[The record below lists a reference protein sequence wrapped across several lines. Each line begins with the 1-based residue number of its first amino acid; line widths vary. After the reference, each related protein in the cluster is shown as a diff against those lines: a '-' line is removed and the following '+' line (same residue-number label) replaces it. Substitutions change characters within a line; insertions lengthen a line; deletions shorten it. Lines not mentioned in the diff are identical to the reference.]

1 MSLDTQDSDI
11 SFLSGFKP
19 KEVPLTDE
27 DVKHPNV
34 QAYLNYLNA
43 YEGKPAPNQIVGYKE
58 FKDLSDH
65 PKQKV
70 VFNDKGDVSDAA
82 GAYQLL
88 GSTWDTQ
95 KKKYGLKDFSLPNQ
109 QKAAVGILKD
119 IGALP
124 YIQSGEFDKAN
135 ELARGQWA
143 SLPGSI
149 IGLKTGQI
157 PKLNPEAENILTQA
171 KAEYDPD
178 ISFLSGFKPKEKI
191 EKSVQTLKDISAFS
205 NKEPTELDANAPAI
219 KQLGKKLAEDIQKPL
234 NEMSFE
240 DFKKKSLLAPAATYT
255 AASLG
260 MPGFTEK
267 EKQEAQANLEQKGSN
282 LVKALKNVANMPVQ
296 DFTQGVINAG
306 KQLVEHPGTAIGEQ
320 VKSTIYD
327 PEQLLAPQA
336 ISAAGKPL
344 MAGGRKVAGAITE
357 AAMKEPFVANRVA
370 NIQSGTSQV
379 KNQMAEAFANAK
391 QRFNEPEANVTVTG
405 APNVG
410 AAQATKQSAV
420 NAILPDLSSET
431 QAIVKST
438 PIKKLNLP
446 ALETKALEEKHGIR
460 LSQGQRTENTG
471 RYAEEWNQRASDQR
485 IQDLFNNQPEQ
496 FKNAIENIKERY
508 TPLMGDAKGEDFGQI
523 LMDEYAFNDAAH
535 VKSIQ
540 KSYGDLKQ
548 RHNEML
554 AERGFPA
561 ESGMPLDTQAFVN
574 HAKNNLHDEFL
585 MADAEKSGLM
595 GDLSRIEKNGMTLPE
610 FIAFDK
616 RLSRMQRGAD
626 KEAAAAAGQ
635 IRNAFEQIPLKEG
648 MEELIPQYKA
658 AKDLAKQR
666 FDKIN
671 TIPGYKFAIEAKPF
685 VNEAGEQMGST
696 GANKF
701 YNNFINNL
709 STGDLRR
716 VKAEFA
722 NNPKALEA
730 IKGAELEKIVKKAG
744 FTGDMGK
751 FTPKQLNDYLVNN
764 NLGLVEKI
772 GPEALNDLMEINVLG
787 AKVAKPDAGVFNHS
801 NSLSGLFGSLAKQG
815 MQTKAEAAL
824 AAKTGGASILPV
836 QALKSAAEFINKGKF
851 AAETVHPHSGLVN
864 KE

>member
-34 QAYLNYLNA
+34 QAYLNYLNT
-43 YEGKPAPNQIVGYKE
+43 YEGKPAPNQTVGYKE

-65 PKQKV
+65 PRQQV
-70 VFNDKGDVSDAA
+70 VFNKAGDTSDAA
-82 GAYQLL
+82 GSYQIK
-88 GSTWDTQ
+88 GDTWNIQ
-95 KKKYGLKDFSLPNQ
+95 KKKLGLKDFTFPNQ

-119 IGALP
+119 IGALD
-124 YIQSGEFDKAN
+124 YIKNGEFEKAH

-143 SLPGSI
+143 SLPGST

-157 PKLNPEAENILTQA
+157 PQLKPEAENILAQA

-178 ISFLSGFKPKEKI
+178 VSFLSGFKPKEKTQ
-191 EKSVQTLKDISAFS
+191 KAVQTLKDISAFS
-205 NKEPTELDANAPAI
+205 NKQPTELDPNAPAV
-219 KQLGKKLAEDIQKPL
+219 KQLGRRFAEDVQAPL
-234 NEMSFE
+234 STMSVE
-240 DFKKKSLLAPAATYT
+240 NWAKTAPSAQVLKYT

-260 MPGFTEK
+260 LPGFTDQD
-267 EKQEAQANLEQKGSN
+267 KQEAAQILAQKGKNIYQGAKN
-282 LVKALKNVANMPVQ
+282 LANMPVQ
-296 DFTQGVINAG
+296 DFSQNVINAG
-306 KQLVEHPGTAIGEQ
+306 KQLVEHPGTFAGENIKSLAYEPEQIVAPQVLSAIG
-320 VKSTIYD
+320 
-327 PEQLLAPQA
+327 
-336 ISAAGKPL
+336 KPII
-344 MAGGRKVAGAITE
+344 AGGNKVANVIGK
-357 AAMKEPFVANRVA
+357 AAMAEPQIAERVA
-370 NIQSGTSQV
+370 NLRNRGGAV
-379 KNQMAEAFANAK
+379 KEQMAEAFANAK
-391 QRFNEPEANVTVTG
+391 QRFNEPQANVTVTG

-410 AAQATKQSAV
+410 AAQTTKQTAV
-420 NAILPDLSSET
+420 NSILPDLSPET
-431 QAIVKST
+431 QAVVKAA
-438 PIKKLNLP
+438 PIEKLNLP

-485 IQDLFNNQPEQ
+485 IQDLFSNQPEQ
-496 FKNAIENIKERY
+496 FKNAIENIKERH

-523 LMDEYAFNDAAH
+523 LMDEYASNDAAH
-535 VKSIQ
+535 VKAIQ

-616 RLSRMQRGAD
+616 KLSRMQRGAD
-626 KEAAAAAGQ
+626 KEASAAASQ
-635 IRNAFEQIPLKEG
+635 VRNAFEQIPLKDG
-648 MEELIPQYKA
+648 MEELMPQYKA
-658 AKDLAKQR
+658 SKDLARQR
-666 FDKIN
+666 FEKLE
-671 TIPGYKFAIEAKPF
+671 TIPGYKFAVEAKPF

-764 NLGLVEKI
+764 SAGLVEKL
-772 GPEALNDLMEINVLG
+772 GPEAVNDLMEINVLG

-851 AAETVHPHSGLVN
+851 ASETVHPHSGLIN
-864 KE
+864 KD

>member
-1 MSLDTQDSDI
+1 
-11 SFLSGFKP
+11 
-19 KEVPLTDE
+19 
-27 DVKHPNV
+27 
-34 QAYLNYLNA
+34 
-43 YEGKPAPNQIVGYKE
+43 
-58 FKDLSDH
+58 
-65 PKQKV
+65 
-70 VFNDKGDVSDAA
+70 
-82 GAYQLL
+82 
-88 GSTWDTQ
+88 
-95 KKKYGLKDFSLPNQ
+95 
-109 QKAAVGILKD
+109 
-119 IGALP
+119 
-124 YIQSGEFDKAN
+124 
-135 ELARGQWA
+135 
-143 SLPGSI
+143 
-149 IGLKTGQI
+149 
-157 PKLNPEAENILTQA
+157 
-171 KAEYDPD
+171 
-178 ISFLSGFKPKEKI
+178 
-191 EKSVQTLKDISAFS
+191 
-205 NKEPTELDANAPAI
+205 
-219 KQLGKKLAEDIQKPL
+219 
-234 NEMSFE
+234 
-240 DFKKKSLLAPAATYT
+240 
-255 AASLG
+255 
-260 MPGFTEK
+260 
-267 EKQEAQANLEQKGSN
+267 
-282 LVKALKNVANMPVQ
+282 
-296 DFTQGVINAG
+296 
-306 KQLVEHPGTAIGEQ
+306 
-320 VKSTIYD
+320 
-327 PEQLLAPQA
+327 
-336 ISAAGKPL
+336 
-344 MAGGRKVAGAITE
+344 
-357 AAMKEPFVANRVA
+357 
-370 NIQSGTSQV
+370 
-379 KNQMAEAFANAK
+379 
-391 QRFNEPEANVTVTG
+391 
-405 APNVG
+405 
-410 AAQATKQSAV
+410 
-420 NAILPDLSSET
+420 
-431 QAIVKST
+431 
-438 PIKKLNLP
+438 
-446 ALETKALEEKHGIR
+446 
-460 LSQGQRTENTG
+460 
-471 RYAEEWNQRASDQR
+471 
-485 IQDLFNNQPEQ
+485 
-496 FKNAIENIKERY
+496 
-508 TPLMGDAKGEDFGQI
+508 
-523 LMDEYAFNDAAH
+523 
-535 VKSIQ
+535 
-540 KSYGDLKQ
+540 
-548 RHNEML
+548 
-554 AERGFPA
+554 
-561 ESGMPLDTQAFVN
+561 
-574 HAKNNLHDEFL
+574 
-585 MADAEKSGLM
+585 
-595 GDLSRIEKNGMTLPE
+595 LPE

>member
-1 MSLDTQDSDI
+1 MADIIDPDI

-34 QAYLNYLNA
+34 QAYLNYLNT
-43 YEGKPAPNQIVGYKE
+43 YEGKPAPNQTVGYKE

-65 PKQKV
+65 PRQKV
-70 VFNDKGDVSDAA
+70 VFNKAGDTSDAA
-82 GAYQLL
+82 GSYQIK
-88 GSTWDTQ
+88 GDTWNIQ
-95 KKKYGLKDFSLPNQ
+95 KKKLGLKDFTFPNQ
-109 QKAAVGILKD
+109 QKAAVGVLKD

-143 SLPGSI
+143 SLPGST

-157 PKLNPEAENILTQA
+157 PQLKPEAEKILSQA

-178 ISFLSGFKPKEKI
+178 VSFIEGFKPKTKLTDEDLSKPFFGNPNLTRQG
-191 EKSVQTLKDISAFS
+191 EKSK
-205 NKEPTELDANAPAI
+205 AI
-219 KQLGKKLAEDIQKPL
+219 TKSGFVPFVEDIAKPL
-234 NEMSFE
+234 SQV
-240 DFKKKSLLAPAATYT
+240 DITKSTPALLLKGTVGGQQSRMEVAEE
-255 AASLG
+255 ASKQSEALVNAIRNFANNPDKLG
-260 MPGFTEK
+260 TI
-267 EKQEAQANLEQKGSN
+267 QKG
-282 LVKALKNVANMPVQ
+282 L
-296 DFTQGVINAG
+296 INAY
-306 KQLVEHPGTAIGEQ
+306 EHPGEVLGGAVAGTIMHPEQIPIGGAVGKVIGKVAEPIGSAASQAFKDVAETPEFQRIVARAKTIKDQSKNAIGSMQ
-320 VKSTIYD
+320 DVF
-327 PEQLLAPQA
+327 QQA
-336 ISAAGKPL
+336 KQ
-344 MAGGRKVAGAITE
+344 AGAPK
-357 AAMKEPFVANRVA
+357 A
-370 NIQSGTSQV
+370 S
-379 KNQMAEAFANAK
+379 
-391 QRFNEPEANVTVTG
+391 VTVEG

-410 AAQATKQSAV
+410 AALTTKQSAV
-420 NAILPDLSSET
+420 DAILPDLSPET
-431 QAIVKST
+431 QSIVKST
-438 PIKKLNLP
+438 PVEKLNIP

-460 LSQGQRTENTG
+460 LSQGQRTEDVG
-471 RYAEEWNQRASDQR
+471 RYAQEWNQRASDQR
-485 IQDLFNNQPEQ
+485 IQDLFSNQPEQ
-496 FKNAIENIKERY
+496 FKNAIENIKERH

-523 LMDEYAFNDAAH
+523 LMDEYASNDAAH
-535 VKSIQ
+535 VKAIQ

-585 MADAEKSGLM
+585 MSDAEKSGLM

-635 IRNAFEQIPLKEG
+635 IRNAFEQIPLKDG
-648 MEELIPQYKA
+648 MEELMPQYKA
-658 AKDLAKQR
+658 SKDLARQR
-666 FDKIN
+666 FEKLE
-671 TIPGYKFAIEAKPF
+671 TIPGYKFAVEAKPF

-764 NLGLVEKI
+764 SAGLVEKL
-772 GPEALNDLMEINVLG
+772 GPEAVNDLMEINVLG

-851 AAETVHPHSGLVN
+851 ASETVHPHSGLIN
-864 KE
+864 KD

>member
-11 SFLSGFKP
+11 SFLSSFKP

-27 DVKHPNV
+27 DIKHPNV

-43 YEGKPAPNQIVGYKE
+43 YEGKPKENQSVGYKN
-58 FKDLSDH
+58 FTDLSDH
-65 PKQKV
+65 PRQKI
-70 VFNDKGDVSDAA
+70 VFNNKGDVSDAA

-95 KKKYGLKDFSLPNQ
+95 KKKLKLKDFTLPNQ

-124 YIQSGEFDKAN
+124 YIKSGEFEKAH
-135 ELARGQWA
+135 ELSRNQWA
-143 SLPGSI
+143 SLPGST

-157 PKLNPEAENILTQA
+157 PKFNPEAENILAQA
-171 KAEYDPD
+171 KSEYDPD
-178 ISFLSGFKPKEKI
+178 ISFIGEFKPRQKTEQVAKT
-191 EKSVQTLKDISAFS
+191 VKDISAIS
-205 NKEPTELDANAPAI
+205 NNQPTELEPNAPAI
-219 KQLGKKLAEDIQKPL
+219 KQLGRRFVQDIQKPL
-234 NEMSFE
+234 GEMSIE
-240 DFKKKSLLAPAATYT
+240 DFKNKSLLAPAATYA

-260 MPGFTEK
+260 IPGFTE
-267 EKQEAQANLEQKGSN
+267 EERSAAQTNLGKKISAVG
-282 LVKALKNVANMPVQ
+282 LALKNLANMPVQ
-296 DFTQGVINAG
+296 DFTQNVINAG
-306 KQLVEHPGTAIGEQ
+306 KQLIEHPGTAVGEQ

-327 PEQLLAPQA
+327 PEQLIAPQA
-336 ISAAGKPL
+336 ISAVGKPL
-344 MAGGRKVAGAITE
+344 IAGGNKVLGAVTE
-357 AAMKEPFVANRVA
+357 TAMREPFVANRVA
-370 NIQSGTSQV
+370 NIQSATSQA
-379 KNQMAEAFANAK
+379 KNQMAEAFERAK
-391 QRFNEPEANVTVTG
+391 QRFNEPEASVQVMG

-410 AAQATKQSAV
+410 AAQTTKQSAV
-420 NAILPDLSSET
+420 NAILPNLSPET
-431 QAIVKST
+431 QNLIKST
-438 PIKKLNLP
+438 SVEKLNLP
-446 ALETKALEEKHGIR
+446 ALETKSLEEKHGIR

-471 RYAEEWNQRASDQR
+471 RYADEWNQRDSDQR
-485 IQDLFNNQPEQ
+485 IQDLFSNQPEQ
-496 FKNAIENIKERY
+496 FKNAIENIKERH

-535 VKSIQ
+535 VKAIQ

-585 MADAEKSGLM
+585 MDSAEKSGLI

-616 RLSRMQRGAD
+616 KLSRMQRGAD
-626 KEAAAAAGQ
+626 KEASAAAGQ
-635 IRNAFEQIPLKEG
+635 VRNAFEQIPLKDG
-648 MEELIPQYKA
+648 MEELMPQYIASKN
-658 AKDLAKQR
+658 LAKQR
-666 FDKIN
+666 FDKLE
-671 TIPGYKFAIEAKPF
+671 TIPGYKFAVEAKPF

-722 NNPKALEA
+722 NNPRALEA
-730 IKGAELEKIVKKAG
+730 IKGAELEKIIKKAG

-764 NLGLVEKI
+764 NSGLVEKL

-801 NSLSGLFGSLAKQG
+801 NSLSGLFGALAKQG

-836 QALKSAAEFINKGKF
+836 QALKSAAEFVNKGKF
-851 AAETVHPHSGLVN
+851 AAETVHPHSGLIN